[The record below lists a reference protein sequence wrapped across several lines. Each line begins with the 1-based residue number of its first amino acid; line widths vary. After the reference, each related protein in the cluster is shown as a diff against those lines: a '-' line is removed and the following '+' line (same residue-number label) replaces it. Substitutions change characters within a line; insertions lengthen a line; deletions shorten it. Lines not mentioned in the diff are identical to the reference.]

1 MKNYVFLLV
10 TIFLF
15 ASCQKEAEAMGDAYP
30 KLYYL
35 YFQVMDK
42 NGESYKGDP
51 IEISHCYIIEN
62 NSLELYHIEEEL
74 WRKLKI
80 MDSLRNENLNLFGV
94 ASMDPNDDAAYPIL
108 FETGERARIVMQGR
122 TEEVM
127 DWYYLFRN
135 STDHTKIDTLRIRD
149 VVRIE
154 PYSRT
159 FDFFLNEEPLEVQG
173 DGKFQE
179 DNPNYISIQLK

>member
-15 ASCQKEAEAMGDAYP
+15 ASCEKEADELGYP
-30 KLYYL
+30 KMYYL
-35 YFQVMDK
+35 SFELFDSEGKPVADDLIDLSADLRMDDQGRLVPDVILDTK
-42 NGESYKGDP
+42 WVYKMGKINS
-51 IEISHCYIIEN
+51 IETD
-62 NSLELYHIEEEL
+62 L
-74 WRKLKI
+74 
-80 MDSLRNENLNLFGV
+80 ENLYG
-94 ASMDPNDDAAYPIL
+94 I
-108 FETGERARIVMQGR
+108 RIVSKSSLYGSLSFPAKTM
-122 TEEVM
+122 EEHRIYNGDEPYERDV
-127 DWYYLFRN
+127 YHLFRN

-173 DGKFQE
+173 DGKF
-179 DNPNYISIQLK
+179 DIYDPTYISIQVK